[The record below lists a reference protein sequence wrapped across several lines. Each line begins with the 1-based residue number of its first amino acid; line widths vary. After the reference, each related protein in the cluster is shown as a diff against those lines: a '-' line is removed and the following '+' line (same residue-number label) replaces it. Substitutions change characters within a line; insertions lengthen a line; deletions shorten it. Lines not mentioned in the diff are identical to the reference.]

1 MLAVHNFVPEGICIT
16 SALSPLTRMTPV
28 APDNCREYEE
38 RGWGGGVMECLM
50 STTVSSL
57 LVFIVTVI
65 ATKNLVLTVF

>member
-38 RGWGGGVMECLM
+38 RGWGWGGDGMFDEYHCL
-50 STTVSSL
+50 
-57 LVFIVTVI
+57 
-65 ATKNLVLTVF
+65 